1 MSAVTRSISSI
12 RIERE
17 AVVVVGGVPESLLME
32 YEREK
37 ESGVTCGKGI
47 LHDRVRDEEVGCDTV
62 NISGE
67 GEKSGEKGVDNF
79 KSDHI
84 SVTSLFLSLS

>member
-1 MSAVTRSISSI
+1 MK
-12 RIERE
+12 
-17 AVVVVGGVPESLLME
+17 

-67 GEKSGEKGVDNF
+67 GEKSGGGGGGGG
-79 KSDHI
+79 S
-84 SVTSLFLSLS
+84 